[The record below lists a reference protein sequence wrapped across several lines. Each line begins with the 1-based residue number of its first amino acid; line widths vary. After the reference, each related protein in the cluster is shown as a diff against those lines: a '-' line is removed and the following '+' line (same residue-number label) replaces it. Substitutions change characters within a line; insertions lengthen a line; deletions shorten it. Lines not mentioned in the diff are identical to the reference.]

1 MAYDFKEVK
10 AKADNGCVR
19 SQVILARM
27 LWLGLPEQNI
37 ATDHDQAKNYLEHAV
52 KNHLDHEAI
61 QLLSR
66 INRTNPSKKTIPLI
80 GKLVRG

>member
-1 MAYDFKEVK
+1 MAYDFKEIK
-10 AKADNGCVR
+10 AKADSGCIR

-37 ATDHDQAKNYLEHAV
+37 ASDHDKAKNYLEHAV
-52 KNHLDHEAI
+52 KNKLDEEAI

-66 INRTNPSKKTIPLI
+66 INRKSPTKRSIPLLH
-80 GKLVRG
+80 KLVRG

>member
-1 MAYDFKEVK
+1 MAYDFKEIK
-10 AKADNGCVR
+10 AKADNGCIR

-37 ATDHDQAKNYLEHAV
+37 ASDHDQAKNYLERVV

-66 INRTNPSKKTIPLI
+66 INRKNPSKIAIPLI